1 MVVFLPQGYYTR
13 EIGRSAKLHSLK
25 CRAQGELSIYIYN
38 MGSNSLFDI
47 DMAEKPPAPII
58 FGQTLGFNAKLL
70 YWLNRR
76 DFGDFNDILQAQL
89 FTQ

>member
-1 MVVFLPQGYYTR
+1 M
-13 EIGRSAKLHSLK
+13 E
-25 CRAQGELSIYIYN
+25 
-38 MGSNSLFDI
+38 SNSLFDI
-47 DMAEKPPAPII
+47 DMAEKPPGPII